1 MTIISSGI
9 PYLTSTQESEL
20 RDFLEE
26 RHKQYTQ
33 FSSPAFVTPD
43 SGAEAV
49 TTKGPIEI
57 PEEHKEFI
65 EGIWLVI
72 YAPNTL
78 QSHRDLG

>member
-1 MTIISSGI
+1 M
-9 PYLTSTQESEL
+9 
-20 RDFLEE
+20 
-26 RHKQYTQ
+26 
-33 FSSPAFVTPD
+33 TPD

-72 YAPNTL
+72 YTPNTL